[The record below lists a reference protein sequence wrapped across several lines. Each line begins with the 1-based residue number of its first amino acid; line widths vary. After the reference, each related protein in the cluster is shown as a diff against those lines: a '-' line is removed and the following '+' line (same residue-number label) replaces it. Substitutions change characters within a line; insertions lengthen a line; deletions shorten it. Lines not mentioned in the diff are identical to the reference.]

1 MAYYSIFPEKDATIY
16 SHPDRINLNTGQ
28 DEILELAHEYH
39 PSGGLYYPSRIL
51 IQFKDSEIK
60 DVFENKFPTTTAAYS
75 ASIELFAAE
84 HKDVSDTYIISASM
98 LSQSWEEGTGRF
110 NSTPTSSDGCTWI
123 FRKTSSITI
132 PGIDAWDAEFGPQ
145 STGSFFA
152 GGDPTTFSNSE
163 GTGFPSGG
171 GAWYNLYW
179 GATEVFDKDNR
190 DVEINVT
197 DAIGAIS
204 KTLNIEGIGEDTYP
218 AGIPNNGFIIR
229 KSGRTEQFT
238 ASFGE
243 LKFFSSDTHTIY
255 PPKLTFKWDDSNY
268 HPLTAGY
275 PSGTL
280 AGQEMYMTLN
290 NNKKIFQRES
300 QPRFR
305 ITARKRYPDRT
316 FTTSSNFL
324 DTNYLPTSSFYSI
337 RDAHTDEII
346 IPFDTEYTKLSAD
359 NKGMYFDLFMEG
371 LQPER
376 YYKILFKIAYSN
388 ETKIIDDD
396 YHFKVVR

>member
-1 MAYYSIFPEKDATIY
+1 MAYYSIFPEKDTTIY
-16 SHPDRINLNTGQ
+16 SHPDRIHLNTGQ
-28 DEILELAHEYH
+28 DEILELTHEYH
-39 PSGGLYYPSRIL
+39 TSGGFYYPSRIL
-51 IQFKDSEIK
+51 IKFKDSEIK
-60 DVFENKFPTTTAAYS
+60 DIFSTKLPNPTASYS
-75 ASIELFAAE
+75 ASLELFAAE

-98 LSQSWEEGTGRF
+98 VSESWQEGTGRWDA
-110 NSTPTSSDGCTWI
+110 TPTSSDGACWI
-123 FRKTSSITI
+123 YRKTSSITI
-132 PGIDAWDAEFGPQ
+132 PGVDTWDALSFLGGTV

-152 GGDPTTFSNSE
+152 GGDTNTPNPGS
-163 GTGFPSGG
+163 PSGG
-171 GAWYNLYW
+171 GNWHNLYW

-190 DVEINVT
+190 DIEINVT

-204 KTLNIEGIGEDTYP
+204 KSYAGDTYP
-218 AGIPNNGFIIR
+218 AGIPNNGFVIR

-243 LKFFSSDTHTIY
+243 LKFFSAETHTIY

-280 AGQEMYMTLN
+280 DGQEMYMTLN

-305 ITARKRYPDRT
+305 ITTRKRYPDRT

-324 DTNYLPTSSFYSI
+324 NKNYLPTSSYYSV

-346 IPFDTEYTKLSAD
+346 VPFDTEFTKLSAD
-359 NKGMYFDLFMEG
+359 GKGMYFDLHMEG

-388 ETKIIDDD
+388 ETKVIDDD

>member
-1 MAYYSIFPEKDATIY
+1 MAYYSIFPEKDTTIY
-16 SHPDRINLNTGQ
+16 SHPDRIHLNTGQ
-28 DEILELAHEYH
+28 DEILELTHEYH

-51 IQFKDSEIK
+51 IKFKDSEIK
-60 DVFENKFPTTTAAYS
+60 DIFTNKLPNPTASYS

-84 HKDVSDTYIISASM
+84 HKNVSDTYIISASM
-98 LSQSWEEGTGRF
+98 VSESWDEGTGRWDA
-110 NSTPTSSDGCTWI
+110 TPTSSDGACWI
-123 FRKTSSITI
+123 YKTTGSNTA
-132 PGIDAWDAEFGPQ
+132 PDVDTWDAEFGPQ

-152 GGDPTTFSNSE
+152 GGDPTTYTNSE

-171 GAWYNLYW
+171 GNWYHLNW

-190 DVEINVT
+190 DVDINVT
-197 DAIGAIS
+197 DALVAIS
-204 KTLNIEGIGEDTYP
+204 QSYAGDSYP
-218 AGIPNNGFIIR
+218 AAIPNNGFIIR

-243 LKFFSSDTHTIY
+243 LKFFSAETHTIY

-290 NNKKIFQRES
+290 NNKKIFQRAS
-300 QPRFR
+300 KQRFR

-324 DTNYLPTSSFYSI
+324 DGVGYLPTSSYYSV

-346 IPFDTEYTKLSAD
+346 VPFDTNFTKLSAD
-359 NKGMYFDLFMEG
+359 SDGMYFDLHMDG

-376 YYKILFKIAYSN
+376 YYKMLFKLSYEN
-388 ETKIIDDD
+388 EIKIIDDD
-396 YHFKVVR
+396 YHFKIVR